1 MGLGMPEL
9 LVVMGVVLLLFGG
22 QKLPQLAS
30 GLGRAIR
37 AFKTAATGAD
47 DHHKQLDR

>member
-9 LVVMGVVLLLFGG
+9 LVVMGVVLLFGG

-37 AFKTAATGAD
+37 EFKTAANGAD
-47 DHHKQLDR
+47 DAPKQLDR